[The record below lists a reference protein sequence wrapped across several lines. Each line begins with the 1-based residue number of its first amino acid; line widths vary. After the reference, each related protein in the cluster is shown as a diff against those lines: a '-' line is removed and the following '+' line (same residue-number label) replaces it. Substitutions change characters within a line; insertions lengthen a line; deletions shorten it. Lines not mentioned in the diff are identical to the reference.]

1 MSLKSYRYESR
12 GSRARLP
19 RRLAVGAMLALVSLV
34 LAATPPWPPA
44 PLAQTD
50 TGEQE
55 GASCDLLVQ
64 RAMESL
70 ISDRYR
76 EALSYVEQAFGLAEP
91 TTPCQAHCLQTR
103 SCAYLRMGEREQAV
117 QALAQLFD
125 INPNPPYDGRMF
137 PPAMNRLF
145 RAVRDSFMQAGTMDI
160 GTVAVLDFKV
170 LNPSKFRYED
180 YDYDALGK
188 ALQMIIATD
197 IIESTNLAVVDR
209 TNMKDVL
216 AELQLSANADLAN
229 QENRV
234 RLGQLLNAHAFI
246 TGQIAL
252 FDKDHVRIDIQVIH
266 AATSRVLARH
276 YEGPFSGNTVDL
288 LKLQRGVLAAVTE
301 ALNEFRTEVKRTDLL
316 APDPI
321 YFDHLQQTHRDGKKY
336 MESWLLQGQAIDL
349 EDKGDVKGAIK
360 AWEKVAKLD
369 PEDKV
374 ARGRIWALKSE
385 LEH

>member
-1 MSLKSYRYESR
+1 MSPTLFPFNTH
-12 GSRARLP
+12 GNLP
-19 RRLAVGAMLALVSLV
+19 RRLAAGAIASIVLFA
-34 LAATPPWPPA
+34 LAATLSWTPA
-44 PLAQTD
+44 PLAQTEEGD
-50 TGEQE
+50 QE
-55 GASCDLLVQ
+55 GGSCDLLVQ
-64 RAMESL
+64 QAMESL

-76 EALSYVEQAFGLAEP
+76 DALTYVEQAFGLAEP
-91 TTPCQAHCLQTR
+91 TTPCQARCLQTR

-117 QALAQLFD
+117 QSLAQLFD

-170 LNPSKFRYED
+170 LNPSKFRYEN

-188 ALQMIIATD
+188 ALQMIITTD

-216 AELQLSANADLAN
+216 AELQLSANADLVN
-229 QENRV
+229 QENRT

-252 FDKDHVRIDIQVIH
+252 FDASHVRIDIQVIH

-276 YEGPFSGNTVDL
+276 YEGPFSGSTMDL

-301 ALNEFRTEVKRTDLL
+301 ALNEFRTEIKDTRLL

-321 YFDHLQQTHRDGKKY
+321 YFDHLQQARRDSKKY
-336 MESWLLQGQAIDL
+336 MESWLLQGQALDL
-349 EDKGDVKGAIK
+349 EDQGDPKGAIK
-360 AWEKVAKLD
+360 VWEKVEKLD
-369 PEDKV
+369 PENKV